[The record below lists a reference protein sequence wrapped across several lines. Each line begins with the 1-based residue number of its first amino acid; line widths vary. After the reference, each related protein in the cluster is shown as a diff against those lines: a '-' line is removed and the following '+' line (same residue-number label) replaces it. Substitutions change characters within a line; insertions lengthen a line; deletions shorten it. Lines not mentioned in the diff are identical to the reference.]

1 MIRECRT
8 CHKPYEIL
16 VFDPSKDHNFLCM
29 DCIFDMVNE
38 YESREYL
45 KSRQEKQEV
54 KAWS

>member
-1 MIRECRT
+1 MIRECRK

-45 KSRQEKQEV
+45 KARQEKLEA
-54 KAWS
+54 KA